1 MNMINASLKS
11 GILCLIYRGIHRR
24 TPVSGGFTG

>member
-11 GILCLIYRGIHRR
+11 GILASFIAVSTAAPL
-24 TPVSGGFTG
+24 SGGFTG